1 MCTCLIAGRKAT
13 SSGRVLLAA
22 NDDWDGVPGL
32 LAHVPRQRH
41 AEEETYLLV
50 GGRRIPQ
57 VSETCGYS
65 YTACGYA
72 IGSRD
77 NAWAGGVNDR
87 GVAVAGTGASAF
99 KEIDSAGAWLEP
111 DDILLL
117 LLQRA
122 HSARAG
128 IRMIGELVERY
139 GFTVSGLD
147 GCESAA
153 TFAVADSE
161 EGWFLEMAPGAHWV
175 AVRVPDGEAGIRTNA
190 FCTHDADLT
199 DTENVMAS
207 PGLAEYARSR
217 GWWDGDVRR
226 FDFAAAYGA
235 ERSPNEWGPELD
247 PMNMRRRWRAMSL
260 LSGRETPEDALLYSV
275 RPNRPLEPSDFMG
288 ILRDVY
294 EGTPYDLR
302 AAPAAGRY
310 GNPFHDNPAS
320 YSLCRHATVASFVAD
335 FSPPGPGV
343 MWAAM
348 ASPAMSC
355 YIPLYADIDALPEVC
370 SNTEPGAEGAPS
382 LFWEWKE
389 LGYLTQRRYER
400 YAAIVRGAAEEYE
413 ARMAAALR
421 EEADALAALPET
433 ERRARRTQLTAR
445 RLEEARDLCRS
456 LRVQLDKLY

>member
-1 MCTCLIAGRKAT
+1 MCTCLIAGRRAT

-41 AEEETYLLV
+41 MAGETCLLV

-57 VSETCGYS
+57 AAETCGYS

-72 IGSRD
+72 IGSRSS
-77 NAWAGGVNDR
+77 AWAGGVNDR

-117 LLQRA
+117 ILQRA

-153 TFAVADSE
+153 TFAVADPE
-161 EGWFLEMAPGAHWV
+161 EGWFLEMAPGAHYV
-175 AVRVPDGEAGIRTNA
+175 AVRVPDGEAGVRTNA

-207 PGLAEYARSR
+207 PGLAEYARTR
-217 GWWDGDVRR
+217 GWWDGDVRH

-247 PMNMRRRWRAMSL
+247 PMNMRRRWRAMCL
-260 LSGRETPEDALLYSV
+260 LSGRETPEDVPLYSV
-275 RPNRPLEPSDFMG
+275 RPGRLLEPSDFMR

-310 GNPFHDNPAS
+310 GNPFHDEPGS
-320 YSLCRHATVASFVAD
+320 YSLCRHATVASFAAD
-335 FSPPGPGV
+335 FSRPGPGV
-343 MWAAM
+343 MWTALAC
-348 ASPAMSC
+348 PAMSC

-370 SNTEPGAEGAPS
+370 SNTEPGVEGAPS

-400 YAAIVRGAAEEYE
+400 YAGIVRGAAEDYE
-413 ARMAAALR
+413 ARMAAALWK
-421 EEADALAALPET
+421 EADALAALPEM
-433 ERRARRTQLTAR
+433 ERRARYTQLTAR
-445 RLEEARDLCRS
+445 RLEEARSLCRA